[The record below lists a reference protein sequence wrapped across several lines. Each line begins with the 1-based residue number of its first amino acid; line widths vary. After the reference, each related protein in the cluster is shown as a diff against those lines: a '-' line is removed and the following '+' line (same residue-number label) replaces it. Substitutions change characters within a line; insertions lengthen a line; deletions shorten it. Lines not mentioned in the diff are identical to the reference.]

1 MLLNIVSQIFIILL
15 IIIAIVLLLLLIS
28 YFECNTF
35 KLKKYDL
42 YNNKNKDNLKI
53 IFLTDFHNKNFH
65 NKINALVNKILYE
78 MPDIII
84 LGGDFI
90 NFSKYMMKNNEVGM
104 DNTIKFIDILCK
116 KINYKYSDKIKI
128 FFALGNH
135 ELRLK
140 RCKKP
145 KLENK
150 YLEFIR
156 FLLNNNIHILEDG
169 TINISDSFT
178 LSTLN
183 LYDGYY
189 NKVFN
194 KDKNYKVIDAKIFE
208 KYFNDLDNDCFNIAA
223 FHKPDYAIDFINYG
237 FDLVLSGHYHG
248 GIVKLPFLG
257 VLFSPDIMPFPKYGY
272 GLYKILTKYIVVSSG
287 LGEHFINIRINNYP
301 EICLINIIGDGRDK
315 V

>member
-1 MLLNIVSQIFIILL
+1 MLLIYVSQIFIFVIILISIILILL
-15 IIIAIVLLLLLIS
+15 IIS
-28 YFECNTF
+28 YFECNSF
-35 KLKKYDL
+35 KFKKYVIK
-42 YNNKNKDNLKI
+42 NNKNADNFNI
-53 IFLTDFHNKNFH
+53 IFITDFHNKNYKNK
-65 NKINALVNKILYE
+65 NKIIINKIFSE
-78 MPDIII
+78 NPDIIV

-90 NFSKYMMKNNEVGM
+90 NFSKKMMKNNEVGIN
-104 DNTIKFIDILCK
+104 NTIEFI
-116 KINYKYSDKIKI
+116 KIICQKNSFNCESCKI

-140 RCKKP
+140 KCKNP

-156 FLLNNNIHILEDG
+156 FLLNNNIQILEDG
-169 TINISDSFT
+169 INKLNDNFT

-194 KDKNYKVIDAKIFE
+194 HDKNFKTIDKIIFD
-208 KYFNDLDNDCFNIAA
+208 KYFKSLNNKNYNIAV

-248 GIVKLPFLG
+248 GLIRLPFLG
-257 VLFSPDIMPFPKYGY
+257 VLFSPDIKPFPKYGY
-272 GLYKILTKYIVVSSG
+272 GLYKILDKYIIVSSG
-287 LGEHFINIRINNYP
+287 LGEHFINLRINNYP
-301 EICLINIIGDGRDK
+301 EICLINIIGNGRNK